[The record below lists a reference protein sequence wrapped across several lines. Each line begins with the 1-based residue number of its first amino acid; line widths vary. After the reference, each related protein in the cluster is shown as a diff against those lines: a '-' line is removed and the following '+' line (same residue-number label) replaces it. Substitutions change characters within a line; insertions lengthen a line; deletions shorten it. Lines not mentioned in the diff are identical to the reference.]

1 MDVYCPNMTIFDPS
15 PNEERM
21 VATIANMRQPS
32 AESLGQHLDLLSWLM
47 RHGCPPQGLEKSF
60 SRYLTWNY
68 QSIYPSIYL
77 SINLSTSIYRH
88 LNVCVYNCIYIYI
101 YIWAQLVCPKINHN
115 PTHEIVTWQHGLC
128 PQQMTSVLPYA
139 AVPLHIQENDVR
151 STISK
156 VAWFLSGAYE
166 HAQCEIYDN
175 WYLKSKTMTNF
186 KGQQSPDSV

>member
-1 MDVYCPNMTIFDPS
+1 MTQIIHDVTQVANCNREQMTMSQTQNSWFMDVYCPNMTIFDPS

-101 YIWAQLVCPKINHN
+101 SEHNLSAPKSI
-115 PTHEIVTWQHGLC
+115 TT
-128 PQQMTSVLPYA
+128 LPM
-139 AVPLHIQENDVR
+139 R
-151 STISK
+151 S
-156 VAWFLSGAYE
+156 
-166 HAQCEIYDN
+166 
-175 WYLKSKTMTNF
+175 
-186 KGQQSPDSV
+186 